1 MRTRTVAR
9 IGRFGWT
16 VLMLVG
22 VALIVAL
29 YFVKT
34 RASQARALVNNLE
47 HTLEQEQAGVRMLNA
62 EIAHLENP
70 ERLRELS
77 NEHLDLHPT
86 EAERTL
92 TLKQAAQKIPK
103 KLPPTFPSDDGAQQ

>member
-1 MRTRTVAR
+1 MRRHAVAR
-9 IGRFGWT
+9 IGRLGWA

-34 RASQARALVNNLE
+34 RASQARTHVKNLE
-47 HTLEQEQAGVRMLNA
+47 HTLSQEEAGVRMLNA

-77 NEHLDLHPT
+77 EQHLMLQPVD
-86 EAERTL
+86 AKRTL
-92 TLKQAAQKIPK
+92 TLEEAAQQLPK
-103 KLPPTFPSDDGAQQ
+103 KQPPTSASEDGRAQ